1 MAAQT
6 EKPSSPHVVIQRAE
20 TGKAY
25 LFSFIQ
31 EGDGEEDERPPQ
43 CWVPKSCVVQKR
55 INDAGETIATIHDWL
70 LRKNGIIL

>member
-1 MAAQT
+1 MATQPN

-25 LFSFIQ
+25 LFSFVQ
-31 EGDGEEDERPPQ
+31 EESDEDARPPQ

-55 INDAGETIATIHDWL
+55 VNDAGETVVTIHDWL
-70 LRKNGIIL
+70 LRKNGIIS